1 MPNRSAHGC
10 EFRGQ
15 WFMMEALS
23 RMRLGMWC
31 VLIRIRLGL
40 ICDTHSAQERLNV
53 AGWGVR

>member
-1 MPNRSAHGC
+1 
-10 EFRGQ
+10 
-15 WFMMEALS
+15 MMEALS